1 MGLKDI
7 KSVFVHWSESKLI
20 NDELG
25 NVPEDEGDIRKEVDP
40 VVFDD
45 LVKRASALV
54 VTGYDKTCLTVT
66 FHDGRV
72 YGANGGFK
80 TYLTKSKDNLMD
92 LIED

>member
-1 MGLKDI
+1 MELKDI

-25 NVPEDEGDIRKEVDP
+25 SNDDGDINKEVDP

-45 LVKRASALV
+45 LVKRAAALV
-54 VTGYDKTCLTVT
+54 RTGYDKTSLTVT

-72 YGANGGFK
+72 YGENGGFK
-80 TYLTKSKDNLMD
+80 CYLVPSKNNLLD